1 MKTLIYFSGWF
12 LRFTEKKKITKKEES
27 IEKMRESLLEFEYK
41 VKLNELRYRMTSEK
55 LHKLGFVHEEQGT
68 IPFRLARSED

>member
-12 LRFTEKKKITKKEES
+12 LRFTEKKRMLKKEES

-41 VKLNELRYRMTSEK
+41 IKLNELRYKMTSEK
-55 LHKLGFVHEEQGT
+55 LVKLGFTHE
-68 IPFRLARSED
+68 